1 MKDRTG
7 PKKETENTIGKMPV
21 GKLHRCEHMYI
32 YVRVQTHTH
41 TDFSFL
47 RYYSDHILKKNSAL
61 RKRLS

>member
-32 YVRVQTHTH
+32 YVHVHTQTFL
-41 TDFSFL
+41 FSGIIL
-47 RYYSDHILKKNSAL
+47 ITYLKKTVL
-61 RKRLS
+61 